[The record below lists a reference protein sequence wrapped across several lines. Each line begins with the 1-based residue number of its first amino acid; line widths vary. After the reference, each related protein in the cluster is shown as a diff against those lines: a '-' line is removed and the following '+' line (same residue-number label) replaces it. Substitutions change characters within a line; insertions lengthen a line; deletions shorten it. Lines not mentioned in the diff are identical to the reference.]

1 MLTLIK
7 QTQAYNLMLREKRKG
22 FHHAYLIVMDDSRHL
37 RFVLKAFAK
46 LFFDVE
52 NEETKEECDL
62 SARIDADGYPDC
74 LAFPEEGKKPM
85 VEDAEKIQEESA
97 LRPMHGDKKVF
108 LVSDFADANAS
119 TQNKLL
125 KLLEEPPEG
134 VVFLLGA
141 TTSFSVLPTVL
152 SRTKK
157 LEIPSFDV
165 PDVVACLKRT
175 YEGKYDDRV
184 LELSAVASGGN
195 VGNARNVL
203 ESGKYNALTETAFD
217 FCLSSINTLPLAV
230 KKHGDTANKKDVFTL
245 LHTIFRDALLLK
257 SGAGTEKDVVLKT
270 ELERVKRVMNAYTV
284 GALSKAQSLLS
295 KAEKD
300 VFFNVPFAQAMEIC
314 IANLHAYNKNTRS

>member
-22 FHHAYLIVMDDSRHL
+22 FHHAYLVVMDDARHL
-37 RFVLKAFAK
+37 RFALKVFAK
-46 LFFDVE
+46 LFFDCE
-52 NEETKEECDL
+52 NEETKDERDL

-74 LAFPEEGKKPM
+74 LSFPEDGKKPM

-97 LRPMHGDKKVF
+97 LRPMHSDKKLF
-108 LVSDFADANAS
+108 LVSDFAEANPA

-141 TTSFSVLPTVL
+141 TSSFSVLPTVL

-157 LEIPSFDV
+157 LEIPAFDV
-165 PDVVACLKRT
+165 ADVVACLQRL
-175 YEGKYDDRV
+175 YEDKYDDRV

-195 VGNARNVL
+195 VGNARNIL
-203 ESGKYNALTETAFD
+203 DGGRYNTLIETAFD
-217 FCLSSINTLPLAV
+217 LCLSSAHTLPLAV
-230 KKHGDTANKKDVFTL
+230 KKHGDTPHKKDVFTL
-245 LHTIFRDALLLK
+245 LRTIFRDALLLK

-270 ELERVKRVMNAYTV
+270 ELERVKKVVNSYTV
-284 GALSKAQSLLS
+284 GTLTQAQSFLS

-300 VFFNVPFAQAMEIC
+300 VFFNVPFAQAVEIC
-314 IANLHAYNKNTRS
+314 MANLQTKK